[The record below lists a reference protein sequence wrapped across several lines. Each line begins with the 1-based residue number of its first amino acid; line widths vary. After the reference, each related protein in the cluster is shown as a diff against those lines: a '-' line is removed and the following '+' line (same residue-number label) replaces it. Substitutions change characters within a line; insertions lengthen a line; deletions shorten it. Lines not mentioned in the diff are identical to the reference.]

1 LRTALARQLDGR
13 SQPLN
18 DRRARAIDEMVR
30 PGSRYKPLKG
40 ESRTWLRG
48 EINPQGRERSK
59 PSRACETLRAD
70 RRARHGKLAYQW
82 TLSVDVAMGKE
93 NPKEGATHLACGAGL
108 ER

>member
-1 LRTALARQLDGR
+1 LRTAPARQLDGR

-30 PGSRYKPLKG
+30 PGGRYKPLKG

-59 PSRACETLRAD
+59 PSRA
-70 RRARHGKLAYQW
+70 
-82 TLSVDVAMGKE
+82 
-93 NPKEGATHLACGAGL
+93 
-108 ER
+108 